1 MYKYQSISLHYW
13 QEGHFLKNK
22 LKKLAKAEQNHVASK
37 LNQGLL
43 KNSFIIS
50 RTSSMEIKLLP
61 GGGSRAQW
69 AIIEGSDPGL
79 CGVFT
84 DKGIQWETNE
94 VGCEEDG
101 KLANGSSGCQELS
114 FVLQLA
120 HVGLYF
126 SPMKYSGL

>member
-1 MYKYQSISLHYW
+1 
-13 QEGHFLKNK
+13 
-22 LKKLAKAEQNHVASK
+22 
-37 LNQGLL
+37 
-43 KNSFIIS
+43 
-50 RTSSMEIKLLP
+50 MEIKLLP

-69 AIIEGSDPGL
+69 AIIDGRDPGL

-94 VGCEEDG
+94 VDCEEDE
-101 KLANGSSGCQELS
+101 KLANGSCGCQELS
-114 FVLQLA
+114 FVLQLT